1 MSGRRQNNQPE
12 QLGLALVPGSRSEAP
27 DDRRTRART
36 ARGEARVRIAPK
48 ALQRFK
54 LRVRE
59 LTRRTGG
66 ISLKQMVT
74 ELACEDGTAI
84 SASAKPR
91 VFCNTLISGY
101 GAECERLPRA
111 SHVSTSAS
119 TQPAE
124 PPDADPARPVVWQG
138 RAGNRAPYA
147 DRSA

>member
-74 ELACEDGTAI
+74 ELALYLRGWHGHFGFCQTPSVLQYLD
-84 SASAKPR
+84 KWLRRR
-91 VFCNTLISGY
+91 V
-101 GAECERLPRA
+101 
-111 SHVSTSAS
+111 
-119 TQPAE
+119 
-124 PPDADPARPVVWQG
+124 
-138 RAGNRAPYA
+138 RAPPSGFP
-147 DRSA
+147 R